1 MNGLKLELEIVEI
14 KDIAFDST
22 TAVRDHILYIDKEE
36 LINYL
41 DDPRLQ
47 NMEVDL
53 ARPGESVRIIPVKD
67 VIEPRIKDD
76 GTGGSFPG
84 FLGGYEGVGD
94 GKTIVLRGC
103 SVITTGK
110 IVGFQEGIID
120 MSGPAARHC
129 EFSELNNVVV
139 KADPADGIEPS
150 EHEAAIREAGL
161 KAAHFLAKAG
171 IGAGFDSVETYQL
184 PEVSAEL
191 PRVAIM
197 YMTIAQ
203 GLLHDN
209 YVYGIDAKML
219 HPTLLH
225 PNELLDGV
233 LVNGTCVV
241 AADKQTTYRHQ
252 NNALVRELYARH
264 GVDLNFAGV
273 IVVPV
278 RPELKEK
285 KRCCNGAVN
294 LARTIRADGVIIP
307 EEGGGN
313 PEADLMMTC
322 RACEKHGIK
331 TVLIIALEDPLTD
344 TTPEADAVIDVGND
358 DEVLTLP
365 PVKKVLGYEEQVQLL
380 SGAPENCIGDD
391 GTIQVPLYVI
401 TGLHGSLIGSHV
413 RGEVY

>member
-1 MNGLKLELEIVEI
+1 MNSMKLELEVFEI
-14 KDIAFDST
+14 KDILFDDK
-22 TAVRDHILYIDKEE
+22 TAVKDQVLHIHKRE
-36 LINYL
+36 LIEYL
-41 DDPRLQ
+41 ADPRLQ
-47 NMEVDL
+47 SIDLDL

-67 VIEPRIKDD
+67 VIEPRIKRD
-76 GTGGSFPG
+76 GRGGSFPG
-84 FLGGYEGVGD
+84 FLGDYEGVGD

-103 SVITTGK
+103 SVVTTGK

-120 MSGPAARHC
+120 MWGPAAEHC
-129 EFSELNNVVV
+129 EFSSLNNLVV
-139 KADPADGIEPS
+139 KADPIDGIEPS
-150 EHEAAIREAGL
+150 EHEAAIRAAGL
-161 KAAHFLAKAG
+161 KAAHYLAKAG
-171 IGAGFDSVETYQL
+171 IEGEADYKELYQL
-184 PEVSAEL
+184 PPVSEKL
-191 PRVAIM
+191 PKVAIL

-209 YVYGIDAKML
+209 YVYGVDAKKL

-233 LVNGTCVV
+233 IVNGTCVV

-252 NNALVRELYARH
+252 NNALVKELYARH

-285 KRCCNGAVN
+285 ERCCSGAVN
-294 LARTIRADGVIIP
+294 LARTIGVDGVIIP

-331 TVLIIALEDPLTD
+331 TVLIIALEDPLAD

-358 DEVLTLP
+358 DEVLTLRP
-365 PVKKVLGYEEQVQLL
+365 AEKVIGYEEQVQLL
-380 SGAPENCIGDD
+380 SGAPENCIAGD

-413 RGEVY
+413 KGVVY

>member
-1 MNGLKLELEIVEI
+1 MNSMKLELEVIEI
-14 KDIAFDST
+14 KDIRFDRKTS
-22 TAVRDHILYIDKEE
+22 VKDHVLHINKEE
-36 LINYL
+36 LIEYL
-41 DDPRLQ
+41 QDPRLQ
-47 NMEVDL
+47 NIDIDL

-76 GTGGSFPG
+76 GKGGSFPG
-84 FLGGYEGVGD
+84 FLGDYEGAGD

-103 SVITTGK
+103 SVVTTGK

-120 MSGPAARHC
+120 MWGPVARHC
-129 EFSELNNVVV
+129 AFSTLNNVVV
-139 KADPADGIEPS
+139 KADPQDGIEPS
-150 EHEAAIREAGL
+150 DHEAAIRVAGL
-161 KAAHFLAKAG
+161 KAAHYLAKAG
-171 IGAGFDSVETYQL
+171 LQGIADKREVYQL
-184 PEVSAEL
+184 PPVSKEL
-191 PRVAIM
+191 PKVAIM

-209 YVYGIDAKML
+209 YVYGVDAKKL

-225 PNELLDGV
+225 PNELLDGAI
-233 LVNGTCVV
+233 VNGTCVV

-252 NNALVRELYARH
+252 NNALVKELYARH
-264 GVDLNFAGV
+264 GVDLDFAGV

-285 KRCCNGAVN
+285 ERCCSGAVN
-294 LARTIRADGVIIP
+294 LARTIGVEGVIIP

-331 TVLIIALEDPLTD
+331 TVLIIALEDPLAD

-358 DEVLTLP
+358 DEVLTLEP
-365 PVKKVLGYEEQVQLL
+365 AEKVIGYEEQIQLL
-380 SGAPENCIGDD
+380 SGAPENCIADD
-391 GTIQVPLYVI
+391 GRIRIPLYVI

-413 RGEVY
+413 KGVAY